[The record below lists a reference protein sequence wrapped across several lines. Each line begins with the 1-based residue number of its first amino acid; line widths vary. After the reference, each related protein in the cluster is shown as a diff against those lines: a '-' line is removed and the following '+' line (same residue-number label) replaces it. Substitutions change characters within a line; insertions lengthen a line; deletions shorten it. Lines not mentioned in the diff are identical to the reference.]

1 MGFRLY
7 HFCQKHYLPQVI
19 GIVLN
24 NAVNVLVV
32 AVFVCGIFL
41 FKICLWEWLMVDGGY
56 HSNIEKFLLG
66 LGYMLYALSCKLYAE
81 KALFQKKNYSPY
93 ACRR

>member
-1 MGFRLY
+1 MGFGLY

-41 FKICLWEWLMVDGGY
+41 FKICLW
-56 HSNIEKFLLG
+56 
-66 LGYMLYALSCKLYAE
+66 
-81 KALFQKKNYSPY
+81 
-93 ACRR
+93 